1 MDVMVDTSNQK
12 VYTIGHVQPK
22 SSHSIPLQFAS
33 RGAIR
38 FRPSAIVIDKEPT
51 PKELFHWSEEDLR

>member
-12 VYTIGHVQPK
+12 VYTIGQVQPQT
-22 SSHSIPLQFAS
+22 SHSIPLQFAS

-38 FRPSAIVIDKEPT
+38 VRPSAVLTEEEPA